1 MLRSFRLGN
10 HRSFRDEHELL
21 LMPTYGNER
30 KVVPVA
36 AVYGANA
43 SGKSNLLDG
52 LRFMA
57 ALVGR
62 WGPREPAPGSGIP
75 RIPFR
80 LSPGSLLEPSVFVV
94 ELVLDGVRH
103 VYGFTV
109 DDERVREE
117 WLYSY
122 PRGRR
127 RVLFEREGREID
139 FGSTVTQRGKA
150 EVVESLLTEET
161 LFLSLSAR
169 VELEQYWPVFEWF
182 RSSLLLPGLNSRHW
196 ARETDRRAAD
206 FIERSTA
213 DRAAYLEL
221 ARAADVGITDIDVED
236 LSDPRAAAQA
246 ALLEREAAQLE
257 AAHAQAS
264 GDRAEQLYHRATLAR
279 ARVVI
284 ARESRRTSLLLSHGA
299 GGAAFRLHEESAGTQ
314 LWLGLLPI
322 LITCL
327 TEGRTMVI
335 DEIDTSL
342 HPLLVRKLVGLFREP
357 KTNPGRAQLIFT
369 THDAFLLAPIAG
381 EAGLDRDQVWFVE
394 KQPDGASALYPLT
407 DFKPRNEHNL
417 ARRYLGGSYGAVPFL
432 DDLESLHI
440 PATRAGDAT

>member
-10 HRSFRDEHELL
+10 HRSFRDEQELL
-21 LMPTYGNER
+21 LMPAYDNER
-30 KVVPVA
+30 GVVPVA

-57 ALVGR
+57 TLVGR
-62 WGPREPAPGSGIP
+62 WGPREPRPGLGIA
-75 RIPFR
+75 RAAFR
-80 LSPGSLLEPSVFVV
+80 LSPSSLSEPSVFVV

-103 VYGFTV
+103 TYGFTV

-117 WLYSY
+117 WLYSH

-127 RVLFEREGREID
+127 RVLFRREGRQID

-169 VELEQYWPVFEWF
+169 VELEQFWPVFGWF
-182 RSSLLLPGLNSRHW
+182 RSSLLLPALSSQA
-196 ARETDRRAAD
+196 ARGISRRAAD
-206 FIERSTA
+206 FIMRSAA

-221 ARAADVGITDIDVED
+221 ARAADLGITDIDVEE
-236 LSDPRAAAQA
+236 LPENRRPR
-246 ALLEREAAQLE
+246 
-257 AAHAQAS
+257 
-264 GDRAEQLYHRATLAR
+264 
-279 ARVVI
+279 
-284 ARESRRTSLLLSHGA
+284 LLLSHGP
-299 GGAAFRLHEESAGTQ
+299 GGEAFRLGEESDGTQ
-314 LWLGLLPI
+314 LWLGLLP
-322 LITCL
+322 LLLTCL
-327 TEGRTMVI
+327 AEGGTIVI

-342 HPLLVRKLVGLFREP
+342 HPLPVRKLVKLFRTPE
-357 KTNPGRAQLIFT
+357 TNPGHAQLIFT
-369 THDAFLLAPIAG
+369 THDAFLLSPVSG
-381 EAGLDRDQVWFVE
+381 ETGLDRDQVWFVE

-407 DFKPRNEHNL
+407 DFKPRNEHNV

-432 DDLESLHI
+432 DGLDSLDIQAAIAGAES
-440 PATRAGDAT
+440 